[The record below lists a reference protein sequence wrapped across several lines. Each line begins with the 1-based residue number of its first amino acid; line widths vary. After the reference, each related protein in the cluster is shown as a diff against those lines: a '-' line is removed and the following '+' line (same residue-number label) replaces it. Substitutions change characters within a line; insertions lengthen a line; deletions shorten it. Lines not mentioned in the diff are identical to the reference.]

1 MRGHSLRLARSTSR
15 RAARGAGQGRGEDAA
30 GDRGGVDL
38 TGEVFRGRSLITR
51 LRGETIADVEE
62 TSIHAT
68 IDLTTI
74 QRERRSEPALR
85 LQRPELYL
93 DGAGA

>member
-1 MRGHSLRLARSTSR
+1 MI
-15 RAARGAGQGRGEDAA
+15 AA
-30 GDRGGVDL
+30 
-38 TGEVFRGRSLITR
+38 
-51 LRGETIADVEE
+51 ADIEE

-68 IDLTTI
+68 MDLTAI

-85 LQRPELYL
+85 LRRSELYL